1 MVGKVIAVPWMAN
14 AVESCW
20 NTWTMHAS
28 LTLHFAFFTIF
39 AFFAFY
45 AKVPFF
51 LTVSFPCINKHWFID
66 FSCCWWLT
74 FRYRNAKK
82 THRRNIGIGI
92 DFNWHWHRFVAC
104 VLLLMRWS
112 SKHLIPLPVIA
123 WLLDYCVMQGSEKR
137 IVGYVCNA
145 CEQRFDSR
153 FAYEQHR
160 RSKWLIGTPCFSAVE
175 QVSELVATRR
185 ANMSTAMLRMAASL
199 PRKVGNNFTWI
210 TLKFRHPL
218 KKQQNMHKNA
228 NYARAPGLVPGTNPG
243 ARA

>member
-1 MVGKVIAVPWMAN
+1 MVGKAIVVPWMAN

-74 FRYRNAKK
+74 FRYRNAKQ

-185 ANMSTAMLRMAASL
+185 ANFCVICVIFA
-199 PRKVGNNFTWI
+199 
-210 TLKFRHPL
+210 
-218 KKQQNMHKNA
+218 
-228 NYARAPGLVPGTNPG
+228 
-243 ARA
+243 

>member
-1 MVGKVIAVPWMAN
+1 
-14 AVESCW
+14 
-20 NTWTMHAS
+20 
-28 LTLHFAFFTIF
+28 
-39 AFFAFY
+39 
-45 AKVPFF
+45 
-51 LTVSFPCINKHWFID
+51 
-66 FSCCWWLT
+66 
-74 FRYRNAKK
+74 
-82 THRRNIGIGI
+82 
-92 DFNWHWHRFVAC
+92 VAC

>member
-104 VLLLMRWS
+104 VLLLMRWT
-112 SKHLIPLPVIA
+112 SKHLIPLSLTFSHCLA
-123 WLLDYCVMQGSEKR
+123 SWLLRDARQWKAHCR
-137 IVGYVCNA
+137 ICLQCMRA
-145 CEQRFDSR
+145 AFRF
-153 FAYEQHR
+153 QICI
-160 RSKWLIGTPCFSAVE
+160 W
-175 QVSELVATRR
+175 
-185 ANMSTAMLRMAASL
+185 AAS
-199 PRKVGNNFTWI
+199 T
-210 TLKFRHPL
+210 
-218 KKQQNMHKNA
+218 QQMVDRDA
-228 NYARAPGLVPGTNPG
+228 LLLSSG
-243 ARA
+243 AGQRIGCDPAS